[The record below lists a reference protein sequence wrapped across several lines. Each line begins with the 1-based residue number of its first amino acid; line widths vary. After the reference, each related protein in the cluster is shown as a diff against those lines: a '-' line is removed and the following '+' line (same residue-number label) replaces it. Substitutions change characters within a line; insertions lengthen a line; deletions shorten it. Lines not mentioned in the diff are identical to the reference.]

1 MHTVELLQEAIGL
14 AERLGYTVRQ
24 EWLAGAE
31 GGACELK
38 GRKYLFLDVS
48 ASPLDQLDQVLQSL
62 RKEPISPSLP
72 LPDPLADLLG
82 LRKSA

>member
-1 MHTVELLQEAIGL
+1 MHTVELLQQAIRL

-38 GRKYLFLDVS
+38 GRKYLFLDLS
-48 ASPLDQLDQVLQSL
+48 AGPMDQLDQVLHSL
-62 RKEPISPSLP
+62 RREPISPSLP
-72 LPDPLADLLG
+72 VPAPLQDLLG

>member
-72 LPDPLADLLG
+72 LPGPLADLLG

>member
-1 MHTVELLQEAIGL
+1 MHTVELLQQAIAL

-24 EWLAGAE
+24 EWLTDAA

-38 GRKYLFLDVS
+38 GRKYLFLDLS

-62 RKEPISPSLP
+62 RREPINPSLP
-72 LPDPLADLLG
+72 LPAPLAELL